1 MIESKKNRPIQLEK
15 TPANLKSL
23 ILDLCSDDGI
33 RREKSRHS
41 LVQMG
46 DNAID
51 YLAGFITSS
60 DSLLR
65 WEVTKTLAEIATPS
79 AAPVLVE
86 AMEDEL
92 TSIRWIAGK
101 GLIKMGKQG
110 VIAALEALIE
120 NPDSSFLME
129 SVHHVLHDLQDKLP
143 ARKLIQELMHVLENK
158 QIDGRVSV
166 MSVDLRN
173 ELKDS
178 KAQ

>member
-1 MIESKKNRPIQLEK
+1 MIKSKKKRPIQLEK
-15 TPANLKSL
+15 IPVDLKSL

-33 RREKSRHS
+33 RREKSRHT

-65 WEVTKTLAEIATPS
+65 WEVAKTLSEIATPS
-79 AAPVLVE
+79 ASPVLVE
-86 AMEDEL
+86 ALEDAL

-110 VIAALEALIE
+110 AIAALDALIE

-129 SVHHVLHDLQDKLP
+129 SVHHVLHDLQKKLP
-143 ARKLIQELMHVLENK
+143 GQKLIRELMNVLENK
-158 QIDGRVSV
+158 QIDGRIPVL
-166 MSVDLRN
+166 SVDLRN
-173 ELKDS
+173 ELKYS